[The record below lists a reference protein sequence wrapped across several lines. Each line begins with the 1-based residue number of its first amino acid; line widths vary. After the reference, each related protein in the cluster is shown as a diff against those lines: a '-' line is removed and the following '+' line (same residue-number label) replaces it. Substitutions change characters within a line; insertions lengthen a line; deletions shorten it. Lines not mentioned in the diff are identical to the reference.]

1 MSYQVF
7 SDGACKG
14 NPGPAAIGVACF
26 QGQAPELSS
35 FKQNPEAIF
44 TVSRMVGQRTN
55 NEAEYLSL
63 IEALTRL
70 QEMKIDEATIH
81 MDSELVIRQMLGVY
95 KVKNAR
101 LQPLFLEAQKLARGK
116 NINFRHVTRDKN
128 QIADYLANAAYNRS

>member
-1 MSYQVF
+1 MNYHIF
-7 SDGACKG
+7 TDGACKG

-26 QGQAPELSS
+26 QGPAPDLSG
-35 FKQNPEAIF
+35 FKQNPEAVF
-44 TVSRMVGQRTN
+44 TISRMVGRRTN

-95 KVKNAR
+95 KVKNPR
-101 LQPLFLEAQKLARGK
+101 LQPLFLEARKLTQGK
-116 NINFRHVTRDKN
+116 NYNFLHVTRDKN
-128 QIADYLANAAYNRS
+128 QIADYLANAAYSRG